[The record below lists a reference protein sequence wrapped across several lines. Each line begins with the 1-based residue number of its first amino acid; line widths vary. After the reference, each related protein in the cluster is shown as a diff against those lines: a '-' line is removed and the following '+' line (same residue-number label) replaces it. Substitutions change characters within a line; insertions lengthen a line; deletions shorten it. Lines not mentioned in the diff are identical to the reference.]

1 MQKCYMKQDVVM
13 FENNIY
19 QIDVFMENKPGRMS
33 CYYIDSS
40 NPILIEVGPSN
51 SFPYLISSLESLGI
65 NEVNRSAMTH
75 LHLDHIGGIGHLV
88 EKFKD
93 HFVYIHELGL
103 KHLPNPEKLWKA
115 VSNIY
120 TEEWLIENWGEIKP
134 TPIEKIKTLND
145 NEFIDLGNNRKLKAY
160 HDPGHAK
167 HHYSFYDETSKTLFI
182 GDTLGLIY
190 PHGNFVQP
198 NLPPPDFD
206 KEILFETLEK
216 FEKLELNNLA
226 LAHFGIHK
234 NPYDLIANAKESI
247 DVWIKFIENLPE
259 TSNQEAS
266 AIMEQWVRTN
276 YEFLGI
282 DKETIDNYT
291 NNVHFEMQV
300 AGIRN
305 YLLKKKNH

>member
-1 MQKCYMKQDVVM
+1 MKQDVTK
-13 FENNIY
+13 FHNHIY

-51 SFPYLISSLESLGI
+51 SFPYLISNLESLGI

-88 EKFKD
+88 EKYEK

-115 VSNIY
+115 VSDIY
-120 TEEWLIENWGEIKP
+120 TEKWLIENWGEIKP

-206 KEILFETLEK
+206 KELLFNTLEK
-216 FEKLELNNLA
+216 FENLELNNLA
-226 LAHFGIHK
+226 LAHFGIHN
-234 NPYDLIANAKESI
+234 NPYELITNAKESI
-247 DVWIKFIENLPE
+247 ELWIKFIENLPE

-266 AIMEQWVRTN
+266 VIMEQWVRTN

-282 DKETIDNYT
+282 DKETINNYT

-305 YLLKKKNH
+305 YLLKKKNP

>member
-1 MQKCYMKQDVVM
+1 MKQDVTK
-13 FENNIY
+13 FHNHIY

-88 EKFKD
+88 EKYEK

-115 VSNIY
+115 VSDIY
-120 TEEWLIENWGEIKP
+120 TEKWLIENWGEIKP

-145 NEFIDLGNNRKLKAY
+145 NEFIELGNNRKLKAY

-206 KEILFETLEK
+206 KELLFNTLEK
-216 FEKLELNNLA
+216 FENLELNNLA
-226 LAHFGIHK
+226 LAHFGIHN
-234 NPYDLIANAKESI
+234 NPYELITNAKESI
-247 DVWIKFIENLPE
+247 ELWIKFIENLPE

-266 AIMEQWVRTN
+266 VIMEQWVRTN

-282 DKETIDNYT
+282 DKETINNYT

-305 YLLKKKNH
+305 YLLKKKNP